1 MKLKYNLRLSL
12 FILTIIGL
20 CLIAQSSWAT
30 TAYVTDSFTITLRT
44 GPSNQNKIIAM
55 LSSGNP
61 VEVLESDGDWS
72 QVRVL
77 EGKMSGKEGWVF
89 SRYLLTRLPW
99 KKQSESLRK
108 ENELLKD
115 KLPVV
120 EKKLNDALQRE
131 KTLTIKLR
139 DNTKTLNTLEGE
151 YTSLKQGSGGYL
163 KLKKKYDETQS
174 ALKTAQQNLQKF
186 TEENKILKSS
196 QAIKWFLAGS
206 LVLLFG
212 LIIGLVVGQRQKK
225 QRSTL
230 MS

>member
-99 KKQSESLRK
+99 EKQSESLRK

-115 KLPVV
+115 KLPIV
-120 EKKLNDALQRE
+120 EKKLNDALQRG

-139 DNTKTLNTLEGE
+139 DNAKTLNTLEGE

-225 QRSTL
+225 QRSIL

>member
-1 MKLKYNLRLSL
+1 MKLKYNLRVPL

-44 GPSNQNKIIAM
+44 GPSNQNKITAM
-55 LSSGNP
+55 LSSAKP
-61 VEVLESDGDWS
+61 VEVLDSDGDWS
-72 QVRVL
+72 HVRVL
-77 EGKMSGKEGWVF
+77 EGKTSGKEGWVL

-99 KKQSESLRK
+99 KKQSESLWK

-131 KTLTIKLR
+131 KTLTIQLR
-139 DNTKTLNTLEGE
+139 DNTKILNTLEGE
-151 YTSLKQGSGGYL
+151 YTSLKQGSAGYL

>member
-1 MKLKYNLRLSL
+1 
-12 FILTIIGL
+12 
-20 CLIAQSSWAT
+20 
-30 TAYVTDSFTITLRT
+30 
-44 GPSNQNKIIAM
+44 M
-55 LSSGNP
+55 LSSGKP

-77 EGKMSGKEGWVF
+77 EGKMSGKEGWVV

-120 EKKLNDALQRE
+120 EKKLNDALRRE

-151 YTSLKQGSGGYL
+151 YTSLKQGSTGYL
-163 KLKKKYDETQS
+163 KLKKKYDETQILTGNQMVFS
-174 ALKTAQQNLQKF
+174 RLPGSSLRFDNRSGSRPKAKETAINI
-186 TEENKILKSS
+186 N
-196 QAIKWFLAGS
+196 
-206 LVLLFG
+206 V
-212 LIIGLVVGQRQKK
+212 LVVTRKK
-225 QRSTL
+225 KL
-230 MS
+230 

>member
-1 MKLKYNLRLSL
+1 LKLKYNLRLSL

-99 KKQSESLRK
+99 EKQSESLRK

-115 KLPVV
+115 KLPIV
-120 EKKLNDALQRE
+120 EKKLNDALQRG

-225 QRSTL
+225 QRSIL